1 MRAVA
6 LDVHRDFC
14 EVAIVADGRLR
25 SAGRI
30 EARPEALELFGQS
43 LDARDWVA
51 LEVTGNAWEIA
62 RILEPHVARVIVV
75 SPSDTGIR
83 QASAKTDRLDARAL
97 ARLLWSGQLA
107 GVWTPDERIRA
118 MRRRLARR
126 AQLVRAR
133 SRAKNEIH
141 AVLMRCLKDRPPAA
155 DLFGVKGRRWLAEQQ
170 LPIVERETVDSA
182 MRQVE
187 FLDAEIAA
195 VEQLIAAEALSW
207 PEIKRLM
214 TVPGVN
220 VIVAA
225 TFIAA
230 VGDIRRF
237 PDRRKLTAYLGLDPR
252 VRQSGAGPAAHGHIS
267 KQGSVSARHALVE
280 ACWTTVR
287 QPGPIAGF
295 YQRIK
300 ARRGHSIAIVASARK
315 LACLF
320 WCLLTRGEDYAFAQP
335 SLTKK
340 KMRRLELQ
348 AGAHAGRAAAASGRP
363 TTRCDTPNARSHSK
377 PSAPTNARSTTAR
390 RARWVRARHRAAHL
404 VARQASK
411 SRGRP
416 QAHSLRF
423 DSSSPAPT
431 GTLPRQEAAEQADLT
446 FIRRP
451 KKERQATAPGST
463 NSCGAGSLRAEDL
476 LHRLASGKLVNELV
490 EVADLLHERVPDL
503 LYADAAD
510 HAGDQLPRRIERG
523 ASAKN
528 LSKSVPRSSW
538 APSSLAP

>member
-1 MRAVA
+1 LRCERGSVDVVCPPVSPVVVDSEEDQVRAVA

-14 EVAIVADGRLR
+14 EAAVVAEGQLR

-30 EARPEALELFGQS
+30 QTRPEALRLFAQS
-43 LDARDWVA
+43 LDPRDWVA
-51 LEVTGNAWEIA
+51 LEVTGNAWAIA

-83 QASAKTDRLDARAL
+83 QARAKTDRLDARAL
-97 ARLLWSGQLA
+97 AKLLWAGELD

-141 AVLMRCLKDRPPAA
+141 AVLMRCLKGRPPAS

-170 LPIVERETVDSA
+170 LAVCERETVDSA
-182 MRQVE
+182 VRQVE

-195 VEQLIAAEALSW
+195 VEKLIAAEALSW
-207 PEIKRLM
+207 PQVKRLM

-225 TFIAA
+225 TFMAA

-252 VRQSGAGPAAHGHIS
+252 VRQSGAGPATHGHIS

-280 ACWTTVR
+280 ACWSTVR

-300 ARRGHSIAIVASARK
+300 ARRGRSIAIVASARK

-340 KMRRLELQ
+340 KMRRLELA
-348 AGAHAGRAAAASGRP
+348 AGAPRRQGGRDVWSTNDAMRQAERELALQAQRAYERTVKDWQQKKKGASATPGRASSG
-363 TTRCDTPNARSHSK
+363 SSK
-377 PSAPTNARSTTAR
+377 EQ
-390 RARWVRARHRAAHL
+390 
-404 VARQASK
+404 VARQTS
-411 SRGRP
+411 
-416 QAHSLRF
+416 
-423 DSSSPAPT
+423 
-431 GTLPRQEAAEQADLT
+431 
-446 FIRRP
+446 RP
-451 KKERQATAPGST
+451 K
-463 NSCGAGSLRAEDL
+463 
-476 LHRLASGKLVNELV
+476 
-490 EVADLLHERVPDL
+490 
-503 LYADAAD
+503 
-510 HAGDQLPRRIERG
+510 
-523 ASAKN
+523 SA
-528 LSKSVPRSSW
+528 L
-538 APSSLAP
+538 